1 MKIQSLCMLME
12 SQVHFKSSTA
22 KQQCSTLKKMRLL
35 YPVKKKKRKRRS
47 RRKKITE
54 CVKKP
59 ICMLIISTIIFNVTK
74 CPNKKVHPHQDEPEN
89 SLHSGGGRLGSNMA
103 S

>member
-12 SQVHFKSSTA
+12 CQVHFKSSTA
-22 KQQCSTLKKMRLL
+22 KQQCGALKKMRLL
-35 YPVKKKKRKRRS
+35 YPVKKKKRIIK
-47 RRKKITE
+47 T
-54 CVKKP
+54 P
-59 ICMLIISTIIFNVTK
+59 ICMLIIFAIIFNVTK
-74 CPNKKVHPHQDEPEN
+74 CPNKKVHQHQEESEN